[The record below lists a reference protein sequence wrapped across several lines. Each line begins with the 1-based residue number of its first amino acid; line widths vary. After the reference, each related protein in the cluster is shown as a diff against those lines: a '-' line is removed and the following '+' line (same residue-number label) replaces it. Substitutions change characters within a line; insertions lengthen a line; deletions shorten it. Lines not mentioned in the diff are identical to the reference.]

1 MDKQNNKST
10 KKPLAGSLPLLTG
23 SIIGAIIIFSPY
35 LLYIYKSFPV
45 SSTVETFFGLY
56 EAKAYGSV
64 QTAAW
69 IFFGKFMPLVLLIIW
84 FFTCKHWWFH
94 SILIP
99 IAVYIFQLF
108 SFINDDYG
116 YIDEMEIWWV
126 FPIMLVV
133 TPLVYLMRA
142 KLFNKV
148 RGDDL
153 KAFEEELMVKRSL
166 WKQLGDLFR

>member
-1 MDKQNNKST
+1 
-10 KKPLAGSLPLLTG
+10 
-23 SIIGAIIIFSPY
+23 
-35 LLYIYKSFPV
+35 
-45 SSTVETFFGLY
+45 VETFFGLY

-69 IFFGKFMPLVLLIIW
+69 IFFGKLMPLFLLIIW

-94 SILIP
+94 SLLVP
-99 IAVYIFQLF
+99 IAVYIFQIF

-148 RGDDL
+148 RGNDL
-153 KAFEEELMVKRSL
+153 MAFEEELMIKRTI
-166 WKQLGDLFR
+166 WQQLVDLFR